1 MTVSAAFK
9 REVYDSETGQAFL
22 ILLTIDHADIS
33 PPIRVVNNTTNIT
46 SRGDEFI
53 AFPFDIDLPDST
65 RESLPRARLSIDNV
79 SREIAQAI
87 RKITSPAT
95 VLIEVIRA
103 SDPDTVEIGFPV
115 FKLRDVKWDV
125 LQVSG
130 DLVVED
136 LTTEPFPV
144 GQFTPAE
151 FPGIF

>member
-9 REVYDSETGQAFL
+9 REVYDPETAQAFL
-22 ILLTIDHADIS
+22 VLLTIDHADIS
-33 PPIRVVNNTTNIT
+33 PPIRVVNDTKDIT
-46 SRGDEFI
+46 SRGDSFI

-65 RESLPRARLSIDNV
+65 RDSLPRARLSIDNV
-79 SREIAQAI
+79 GQEIAEAI
-87 RKITSPAT
+87 RTITSPAT

-103 SDPDTVEIGFPV
+103 SDPDTVEIAFPV
-115 FKLRDVKWDV
+115 FKLRDVKWDI

-144 GQFTPAE
+144 GHFTPAE
-151 FPGIF
+151 FPGLF